1 MDEEARNRKILTI
14 IVVLMLII
22 LIILFVLISL
32 KKTNNENKKIIL
44 EQLYVSENSLKLYDK
59 YYYGIKDNT
68 IYSIIDREGKELYL
82 SDVGINYNSLDK
94 LKDETYLI
102 SLYKDNIF
110 TSYLFDGKNIKEY
123 LNLDNITDIKKIINI
138 EDNTLIALYI
148 KKDDKTYLYSSNLKY
163 IEIPDIEIISLQDKE
178 DIYINTYNNLIV
190 KKDNKEGIIDLEGN
204 ILVDYIY
211 DDIKYTSNGY
221 IVKNKNKYG
230 ILDNNYK
237 TIFKTN
243 NKYIYG
249 NKYGYLV
256 YNKKLDI
263 YDKDLKKIISNYKYN
278 IDEDILIDFNKV
290 DYNYYIVA
298 NNDLLIIN
306 NNKINKSTIDK
317 YYYNDY
323 LYTYKDNNLDIYDN
337 FLNKIKSISIKLNN
351 IEKIIKLDDD
361 KYYIE
366 YDNNKKII
374 NNNNISNSRKLL
386 NKLEDYSIY
395 QEEKNI
401 YFISKNDETLE
412 RIYGNDII
420 IDKNNIIIDDVV
432 YKIVYK

>member
-1 MDEEARNRKILTI
+1 MDEEARNRRILTI

-22 LIILFVLISL
+22 LIILFILMSL
-32 KKTNNENKKIIL
+32 KRTNNENKKIIL

-82 SDVGINYNSLDK
+82 SDVGMNYNSIDK

-110 TSYLFDGKNIKEY
+110 TSFLFDGKDIKEY
-123 LNLDNITDIKKIINI
+123 LNLENVLELKKIINI
-138 EDNTLIALYI
+138 EDNTLIGLYI
-148 KKDDKTYLYSSNLKY
+148 KKDDKTYLYTSNLKY
-163 IEIPDIEIISLQDKE
+163 IEIPDIEIVSLLDKD

-190 KKDNKEGIIDLEGN
+190 KKDNKVGLIDLEGN
-204 ILVDYIY
+204 ILIDYIY
-211 DDIKYTSNGY
+211 DDIKCTSNGY
-221 IVKNKNKYG
+221 IIKNKNKYG
-230 ILDNNYK
+230 ILDNEYK
-237 TIFKTN
+237 IKLKIN

-249 NKYGYLV
+249 NKHGYLV

-278 IDEDILIDFNKV
+278 IKEDMLIDFNKV
-290 DYNYYIVA
+290 DYNYYIIA

-306 NNKINKSTIDK
+306 NNKVHKSTIDK
-317 YYYNDY
+317 YYYGDY
-323 LYTYKDNNLDIYDN
+323 LYTYKDNTLDIYDD
-337 FLNKIKSISIKLNN
+337 FLNKINSISIELNN
-351 IEKIIKLDDD
+351 IEKIIKLKDN

-366 YDNNKKII
+366 YDNKKKII
-374 NNNNISNSRKLL
+374 NNNTLSSSRKLL
-386 NKLEDYSIY
+386 NKLEEYSIY
-395 QEEKNI
+395 QDNKNI
-401 YFISKNDETLE
+401 YFISSNNETLE

-432 YKIVYK
+432 YKIIYK